1 MRTLIGF
8 KRVVFAAVAA
18 MGVAASAATYHVAT
32 TGNDE
37 TGDGTSGNPFYSL
50 KPALALAQDGDT
62 ILIGEGDFTALA
74 NDDVAS
80 YTEKDVQGKPAWG
93 STFFAVVDKAVT
105 IRGAGE
111 AKTLLK
117 CRNNTGYVASGFQ
130 LNHKDAV
137 VENLAVYG
145 GLVANDWSAHLYY
158 RGAAFDI
165 LAGTV
170 RNVRV
175 FNNKVSANASRPVV
189 YVGGADAVFADSIV
203 TNNGCGTYGRSAVV
217 NCKGGTVSN
226 CYFTACTTGSEIGTY
241 GRACGVAMEGG
252 LCCDCT
258 FEGIQGGSSAG
269 AAGLSAIGGSSIVE
283 RCLFRNNELV
293 AHDWC
298 GAALSQHGNS
308 TELIVRNCI
317 FVGNKITGSNAN
329 SGGAVFFD
337 RGLARMYH
345 CTIINN
351 QSTSGGGG
359 AFLNQGSASGCII
372 WGNTGAASTKDV
384 NGGGTLTWSC
394 YENATPTAAN
404 HNINTDPLVNSVSF
418 APYAPEVIDA
428 VKNGSNLVV
437 DDFNGRA
444 RPVYGASED
453 DYPDMGA
460 IEVNKD
466 DEGELIAV
474 LEPFDSRVPYG
485 TTPTLRASFAAK
497 DMTLKSCTFTLAKG
511 GVETVLPGE
520 GLERT
525 LPADLDYGT
534 YDVVVRIENSKGLV
548 GTCRGDALFTVM
560 PSECYV
566 SVDGAEEFPYDT
578 PAKALRTLHRAVDS
592 VCGTAENP
600 AVVRVM
606 DGDYGE
612 MEIKTW
618 QFERAG
624 AKQSVSGLAFVDSP
638 IRIIGNPAHPEN
650 VRIAYTNTTA
660 SIGGGFYLEHAKA
673 EVTGFT
679 VSGRSGRWGTCQ
691 GTPTGLGLH
700 LISGVVSNCVF
711 RDVTQ
716 GIVAD
721 QGIADPP
728 VSVVGGLARNIVCRD
743 IDFGRPGQIGG
754 AQGRTRL
761 GLYVGGGVVDGLLVE
776 NIRFADPD
784 TTAIAGLDLA
794 GGTVSNLVVR
804 NVSVTDTEWE
814 TDFFA
819 VGVRQTGGTLVNARI
834 EGGTNNTA
842 RSGKKGFAG
851 FVSTGGTAR
860 NVLVNGCRTLSS
872 DNDLA
877 GAGLRLAG
885 GTVVNAT
892 VAGNAASGV
901 AFAGLSASSGTL
913 ANSIVWANESEA
925 ETPIY
930 LTRTGGAFSH
940 CCVAGL
946 PVEKDADGNFAADP
960 CFRKPSA
967 GNYRLKGGSPCIRGG
982 EASYWAG
989 VADPTDLD
997 GLPRLDRKGRVGLG
1011 CYAGMLSGLML
1022 MVQ

>member
-1 MRTLIGF
+1 MKLFDFRHLLFI
-8 KRVVFAAVAA
+8 VVAA
-18 MGVAASAATYHVAT
+18 LGMAASAATYHVAT
-32 TGNDE
+32 TGSDE
-37 TGDGTSGNPFYSL
+37 TGNGTEGNPFYSL

-80 YTEKDVQGKPAWG
+80 YTEKDAQGNLAWG

-130 LNHKDAV
+130 LNHKGAV

-145 GLVANDWSAHLYY
+145 GLVANGWSTHLYY

-226 CYFTACTTGSEIGTY
+226 CYFTACTTGSEIGSY

-269 AAGLSAIGGSSIVE
+269 AAGLSAIGGSSVVE
-283 RCLFRNNELV
+283 RCLFRNNELA

-308 TELIVRNCI
+308 TELIVRNCVFI
-317 FVGNKITGSNAN
+317 GNKISGSNAN

-337 RGLARMYH
+337 RSLARMYH

-351 QSTSGGGG
+351 QSSSGGGG
-359 AFLNQGSASGCII
+359 AFINQGSASGCII
-372 WGNTGAASTKDV
+372 WGNTGAAATKDV
-384 NGGGTLTWSC
+384 KGNAPTWSC

-404 HNINTDPLVNSVSF
+404 HNLNTDPLINTVNF
-418 APYAPEVIDA
+418 APFAPEVIDA
-428 VKNGSNLVV
+428 MKNGSNLVT

-460 IEVNKD
+460 VEVDKE

-474 LEPFDSRVPYG
+474 LEPFDRRVPHG

-497 DMTLKSCTFTLAKG
+497 DMTLESCIFTLAKG

-578 PAKALRTLHRAVDS
+578 PAKAFRTLHRAVDS

-600 AVVRVM
+600 AVVHVT

-618 QFERAG
+618 EFERAG
-624 AKQSVSGLAFVDSP
+624 ARKSVSALAFIDSP
-638 IRIIGNPAHPEN
+638 IRIIGNAAHPEN
-650 VRIAYTNTTA
+650 VRIAFTNATS
-660 SIGGGFYLEHAKA
+660 SIGGGFYLENAAA
-673 EVTGFT
+673 EVTGLT
-679 VSGRSGRWGTCQ
+679 VNGRSGRWGTC
-691 GTPTGLGLH
+691 GGSSPIGLGLH

-716 GIVAD
+716 GFVAD

-776 NIRFADPD
+776 NIKFADPD
-784 TTAIAGLDLA
+784 TTAIAGLDLV

-819 VGVRQTGGTLVNARI
+819 VGVRQTGGTLVNAWI
-834 EGGTNNTA
+834 EGSTNNTA

-872 DNDLA
+872 DSDLA

-913 ANSIVWANESEA
+913 VNTLVWANESEA

-940 CCVAGL
+940 CCIAGL
-946 PVEKDADGNFAADP
+946 PAEKDADGNFAADP
-960 CFRKPSA
+960 RFKRNARTLLNASPCVNAGVNADWMVGATDLA
-967 GNYRLKGGSPCIRGG
+967 GN
-982 EASYWAG
+982 
-989 VADPTDLD
+989 
-997 GLPRLDRKGRVGLG
+997 PRIFNKTVDIG
-1011 CYAGMLSGLML
+1011 CYENLQRGLSL
-1022 MVQ
+1022 VFR